1 MIKTYDKEKVKKIL
15 TSEEFN
21 KINAFNIVPNLSD
34 KVLDY
39 NEKAFDFTNIVIDNL
54 EEKRKYNSKL
64 EAVLFVMAGMQS
76 RMKQQFSIS
85 ELSLA
90 LTSEE
95 VVNKL
100 NINIEYD
107 KEKSLLKE
115 SNIRAFLNRY
125 EQSDKEKIEFNNDF
139 IKFYNKITEAYLNKA
154 KIECNIHILDCSIL
168 DVNLDNPNY
177 EGSSITHKGG
187 KKLRGYKVG
196 LLRGV
201 TPNGGVTEEIC
212 MSTAKTHDLDMSKE
226 MITNTSYI
234 KEGDYLLED
243 SGF

>member
-125 EQSDKEKIEFNNDF
+125 E
-139 IKFYNKITEAYLNKA
+139 
-154 KIECNIHILDCSIL
+154 
-168 DVNLDNPNY
+168 
-177 EGSSITHKGG
+177 
-187 KKLRGYKVG
+187 
-196 LLRGV
+196 
-201 TPNGGVTEEIC
+201 
-212 MSTAKTHDLDMSKE
+212 
-226 MITNTSYI
+226 
-234 KEGDYLLED
+234 
-243 SGF
+243 

>member
-90 LTSEE
+90 LTSGDT
-95 VVNKL
+95 L
-100 NINIEYD
+100 
-107 KEKSLLKE
+107 SASS
-115 SNIRAFLNRY
+115 SN
-125 EQSDKEKIEFNNDF
+125 S
-139 IKFYNKITEAYLNKA
+139 
-154 KIECNIHILDCSIL
+154 
-168 DVNLDNPNY
+168 
-177 EGSSITHKGG
+177 
-187 KKLRGYKVG
+187 
-196 LLRGV
+196 
-201 TPNGGVTEEIC
+201 
-212 MSTAKTHDLDMSKE
+212 
-226 MITNTSYI
+226 
-234 KEGDYLLED
+234 
-243 SGF
+243 